1 MQIVQFRQIIV
12 PLFFLKHASDVCTR
26 DNFHYAMVVVGAYMA
41 DMMQCNRSC
50 VLGGTMHNSV
60 ASIIAAATF
69 SCAPSVCVMALNHN
83 RKSPLLSS

>member
-12 PLFFLKHASDVCTR
+12 PLFLLRHAFDVCTR
-26 DNFHYAMVVVGAYMA
+26 DNFHYAMVVGAYMA

-50 VLGGTMHNSV
+50 VLGGAMHNLV

-69 SCAPSVCVMALNHN
+69 SCARQCV
-83 RKSPLLSS
+83 